1 MISFDEA
8 IELIQS
14 VAAPVG
20 VDTLPIEAAVR
31 RVLAAPVVAR
41 IDSPLTDVSTMD
53 GYAVRDDDLQALPA
67 SLRVVAQ
74 SFPGRRWAGAV
85 ERGSCIRIFTGAA
98 VPKGADRVVIQEIVQ
113 RAGGQA
119 VLAQDPG
126 AARFVR
132 QHADD
137 FAAGDEILPVGSLL
151 NPRALVTAAAADVA
165 ELEVYRRPRVTVL
178 STGDELAEPGAA
190 HQRADAVPDSV
201 SVGVASLSED
211 WGAECIAR
219 ERLPDDL
226 SRMEEAAAAA
236 LEQSDL
242 VVVTGG
248 ASVGE
253 KDFAKTMFEHSGL
266 GLIFSKLA
274 IKPGKPAWLGSARGR
289 LVIGLPG
296 NPTSAMVTAR
306 LLLAPLL
313 TGMSGRSVERALAWR
328 SVPLGAPLP
337 TGSDRETFHRAQ
349 HVGHAAVP
357 LSFQDSGAQK
367 ALADADLLIRQRI
380 GVPAKPAGDLV
391 DVLDF

>member
-8 IELIQS
+8 IELIRS

-53 GYAVRDDDLQALPA
+53 GYAVRDDDLQALPV
-67 SLRVVAQ
+67 SLRVVGQ

-85 ERGSCIRIFTGAA
+85 ERGSCVRIFTGAA
-98 VPKGADRVVIQEIVQ
+98 VPEGADRVVIQEIVQ
-113 RAGGQA
+113 RAGDQA
-119 VLAQDPG
+119 AVAEDPG
-126 AARFVR
+126 AARFIR
-132 QHADD
+132 QHAAD
-137 FAAGDEILPVGSLL
+137 FAAGDEMLPVGTLL
-151 NPRALVTAAAADVA
+151 DPRGLVAAAAADVA
-165 ELEVYRRPRVTVL
+165 EVEVYRRPRVTVL
-178 STGDELAEPGAA
+178 STGDELVEPGAA

-201 SVGVASLSED
+201 SPGVASLSEA

-226 SRMEEAAAAA
+226 SRMEAAAAA
-236 LEQSDL
+236 AFEQSDL

-253 KDFAKTMFEHSGL
+253 RDFAKAMFERSGL
-266 GLIFSKLA
+266 ELIFSKLA
-274 IKPGKPAWLGSARGR
+274 IKPGKPAWLGSAGGR

-313 TGMSGRSVERALAWR
+313 TGMTGRSVERALAWR
-328 SVPLGAPLP
+328 SAPLGASLP
-337 TGSDRETFHRAQ
+337 ACGDRETFHRAQ
-349 HVGHAAVP
+349 QVGPAAIP

-367 ALADADLLIRQRI
+367 ALAMADLLVRQRI
-380 GVPAKPAGDLV
+380 GAPAKPAGDLV